1 MLKVSDE
8 LASYVT
14 ELFPDEKIENN
25 IKRLIENELR
35 RRLARYQL
43 MIRNIES
50 KYHMNFE
57 AFKAEKIVEKKGFS
71 FEVENDFCD
80 WEMALDGI
88 ATIKRKLNKLQELN
102 NED

>member
-1 MLKVSDE
+1 MLKISDE

-14 ELFPDEKIENN
+14 ELFPDEKTENR

-43 MIRNIES
+43 MIRNLET
-50 KYHMNFE
+50 KYRMDFE
-57 AFKAEKIVEKKGFS
+57 TFKAEKMVAKSGHS

-80 WEMALDGI
+80 WEMAIDGLK
-88 ATIKRKLNKLQELN
+88 TIRRKLNKLQESD
-102 NED
+102 NEN